1 MCVCSSLVPTAFLHM
16 FLMFA
21 PALVLGGTPQRV
33 SALISMLTGPLAA
46 TQLLGNNER
55 VQLLEWAPIW

>member
-1 MCVCSSLVPTAFLHM
+1 M

-46 TQLLGNNER
+46 THLLGNNER
-55 VQLLEWAPIW
+55 MQLYEWGPIW

>member
-1 MCVCSSLVPTAFLHM
+1 M
-16 FLMFA
+16 FLMFV

-33 SALISMLTGPLAA
+33 SALITMLTGPLAA

-55 VQLLEWAPIW
+55 MQLYEWEPVW